1 MQKWGQTPGPFK
13 KTQVRDLFLNLVQ
26 VTDDTLFILS

>member
-1 MQKWGQTPGPFK
+1 MQKWGQTPGPFKK

-26 VTDDTLFILS
+26 GTDDT